1 MNWFY
6 LHVGSMVTAMAV
18 LLIGVTVAM
27 VLRSKRWWLK
37 AHRSIG
43 IVGVA
48 ILVAGFLA
56 AVLLVSLSGQ
66 PHFGSLHTRL
76 GGLTL
81 SGAFLTPALGF
92 SSFRFPAHAAVIRQI
107 HRVSGRLTGI
117 LGMITILSGLLFVGI
132 L

>member
-6 LHVGSMVTAMAV
+6 LHVGFMGTAMGS
-18 LLIGVTVAM
+18 LLTGVAVAM
-27 VLRSKRWWLK
+27 FLRRKRWWLRV
-37 AHRSIG
+37 HRSIG

-48 ILVAGFLA
+48 ILTAGFLA
-56 AVLLVSLSGQ
+56 AILLVSLSGE
-66 PHFGSLHTRL
+66 PHFASLHPRF
-76 GGLTL
+76 GGATL

-92 SSFRFPAHAAVIRQI
+92 SSFRFPAHAEEIRLL

-117 LGMITILSGLLFVGI
+117 LGMITLLSGLLLSGI